1 MQVGV
6 NVIPILVGIG
16 FLDLE
21 IIATFNFGKI
31 SLFVHGGQKFNQ
43 IELAHKI
50 HASSGSHF

>member
-16 FLDLE
+16 FLDSE